1 MNPDPQTSGLFGFLN
16 SFRRPNQTTGLN
28 PIQNFAQALDPL
40 ILPSMRG
47 GEAIRAR
54 GQQQLNEQTKNKTIQ
69 FLQQRAGT
77 GDQIA
82 MQVLG
87 GLQAGT
93 LNAKDAMSL
102 YYNESFKKG
111 ITPKDKIGMISTAR
125 KEFTGLQRVKDFD
138 SIANAYGR
146 IVASAK
152 DPSPAGD
159 LSLIFNYMK
168 MLDPGSVVRESE
180 FAAAAAAGSYGERLQ
195 GFILNIRD
203 GTTLA
208 PGQRAD
214 FINRANLLYEQAETL
229 YDQTRNEYI
238 TYATDAGLGGQEIL
252 PDFRFKG
259 DKLGTPTILQVP
271 PTPQGYTDETW
282 AETWRTQPEQWRKDY
297 LAALN
302 E

>member
-1 MNPDPQTSGLFGFLN
+1 MNPDPQTGGLFSFLN
-16 SFRRPNQTTGLN
+16 SMRKPNSATGLS

-47 GEAIRAR
+47 GEAIRAQ
-54 GQQQLNEQTKNKTIQ
+54 GQQRLIEQNKNKTIQ
-69 FLQQRAGT
+69 FLQQRAST

-82 MQVLG
+82 TQVLG
-87 GLQAGT
+87 GLQTGT
-93 LNAKDAMSL
+93 LSAKDAMSL

-111 ITPKDKIGMISTAR
+111 ITSKDKIGMISTAR

-238 TYATDAGLGGQEIL
+238 TYATDAGLGGEEIL

-259 DKLGTPTILQVP
+259 DKLGKPTILQIP
-271 PTPQGYTDETW
+271 PTPQGYTDESW

>member
-1 MNPDPQTSGLFGFLN
+1 MNPDPQTGGLFGFLN

-47 GEAIRAR
+47 GEAIRAQ
-54 GQQQLNEQTKNKTIQ
+54 GQQQLNEQNKNKTIQ

-93 LNAKDAMSL
+93 LSAKDAMSL

-111 ITPKDKIGMISTAR
+111 ITAKDKIGMISTAR
-125 KEFTGLQRVKDFD
+125 KEFTGLQRVKEFD

-146 IVASAK
+146 IVASVK

-180 FAAAAAAGSYGERLQ
+180 FAAAAAAGSYGDRLKALV
-195 GFILNIRD
+195 GSIKE
-203 GTTLA
+203 GTKLA
-208 PGQRAD
+208 PAQRAD
-214 FINRANLLYEQAETL
+214 FVNRANLLYEQAETL

-238 TYATDAGLGGQEIL
+238 TYATDAGLGGEEIL
-252 PDFRFKG
+252 PDFKFKG

-271 PTPQGYTDETW
+271 PTPQGYTDEDW

>member
-47 GEAIRAR
+47 GEAIRAQ
-54 GQQQLNEQTKNKTIQ
+54 GQQQLNEQNKNKTIQ

-87 GLQAGT
+87 GLQSGT
-93 LNAKDAMSL
+93 LSAKDAMSL

-111 ITPKDKIGMISTAR
+111 ITSKDKIGMISTAR
-125 KEFTGLQRVKDFD
+125 KEFTGLQRVKEFD

-146 IVASAK
+146 IVASVK

-180 FAAAAAAGSYGERLQ
+180 FAAAAAAGSYGDRLKALV
-195 GFILNIRD
+195 GSIKE
-203 GTTLA
+203 GTKLA
-208 PGQRAD
+208 PAQRAD
-214 FINRANLLYEQAETL
+214 FVNRANLLYEQAENL

-238 TYATDAGLGGQEIL
+238 TYATDAGLGGEEIL
-252 PDFRFKG
+252 PDFKFKG

-271 PTPQGYTDETW
+271 PTPQGYTDERW
-282 AETWRTQPEQWRKDY
+282 AETWRTQSEQWRKDY